1 MTFEIFTTKKNK
13 IKIAYKYIIPITIQ
27 NKNSILT
34 TKEQNLH
41 NQNVNLNYD
50 VKEDININKFQ
61 NDENMIK
68 PNL

>member
-1 MTFEIFTTKKNK
+1 MTFEIFMTKKNK